1 MVITS
6 GTLSPLDKYLKMLDF
21 HPVTM
26 ASFTKTLARQCIL
39 PMIVAKGSDQ
49 VTLTSKFEARDDTA
63 AVIRNYGSLL
73 AEMVACVSEGVV
85 CFLPATC
92 TWRTWWLPGIS
103 MGSSTL
109 SRDSGRIRDQP
120 CPAQLYQGL

>member
-6 GTLSPLDKYLKMLDF
+6 GTLSPLDMYLKMLDF

-26 ASFTKTLARQCIL
+26 ASFTMTLARQCIL
-39 PMIVAKGSDQ
+39 PMIVSKGSDQ

-73 AEMVACVSEGVV
+73 AEMVACVPE
-85 CFLPATC
+85 
-92 TWRTWWLPGIS
+92 
-103 MGSSTL
+103 
-109 SRDSGRIRDQP
+109 
-120 CPAQLYQGL
+120 